1 MTLHPLLGW
10 PLTILVALIG
20 LGAIVLNWWRLRPAR
35 PRPAAP
41 SSPYGTQGAGLP
53 PLGTS
58 TTSEAPARRPL
69 SRSARLVIAR
79 RALLVVTLVLMLAGP
94 STYEYDQRV
103 SSTTEVYLVVDRT
116 GSMAAED
123 WAGGS
128 GTRLDGAR
136 ADLEA
141 IRKALPEARFS
152 ILALDSTAAREMPLS
167 TDTTAVDSWIATLHQ
182 EVTSRSTGSSLERML
197 PLLSATLT
205 EAKQAA
211 PQDARIVY
219 ILSDGEATDD
229 GAGAKDAASQ
239 GLAWKDLA
247 PLVDGGAVL
256 GYGTTEGGKM
266 REYDGSTT
274 PADQMPYIKEQ
285 GQTADAV
292 SVPDTQELQTV
303 ATDLGLPYY
312 QRDGEGDD
320 PTSAFTSIDI
330 EQILSDGHHG
340 KRSSRYLTWP
350 LALVAFALMTWE
362 GVALVRSDI
371 EVRRLARAGGR

>member
-10 PLTILVALIG
+10 PLTILAALIG
-20 LGAIVLNWWRLRPAR
+20 IGAVVLNWWRLRPAR
-35 PRPAAP
+35 PRPQAAP
-41 SSPYGTQGAGLP
+41 APYGPQARAPRGAGADLP
-53 PLGTS
+53 
-58 TTSEAPARRPL
+58 PARRPL
-69 SRSARLVIAR
+69 SRSARLVVAR
-79 RALLVVTLVLMLAGP
+79 RAALVAALVLMLAGP
-94 STYEYDQRV
+94 STYQYDQRV
-103 SSTTEVYLVVDRT
+103 TSTVEVYLVVDRT

-123 WAGGS
+123 WAGGA
-128 GTRLDGAR
+128 GTRLDGVR

-141 IRKALPEARFS
+141 IRRALPEARFS

-167 TDTTAVDSWIATLHQ
+167 TDTNAVDSWIKTLRQ

-205 EAKQAA
+205 EAEQVA
-211 PQDARIVY
+211 PQDARLVY

-239 GLAWKDLA
+239 GVAWKDLSS
-247 PLVDGGAVL
+247 LIDGGAVL

-266 REYDGSTT
+266 REYDGGTT
-274 PADQMPYIKEQ
+274 PADQMPYIKEK
-285 GQTADAV
+285 GHSDDAI

-320 PTSAFTSIDI
+320 PTSAFTSVDV

-350 LALVAFALMTWE
+350 LALLAFALMTWE
-362 GVALVRSDI
+362 AVALVRSDI

>member
-10 PLTILVALIG
+10 PLTILAALIG
-20 LGAIVLNWWRLRPAR
+20 IGAVVLNWWRLRPAR
-35 PRPAAP
+35 PRPQAAP
-41 SSPYGTQGAGLP
+41 APYGPQARAPRGAGADLP
-53 PLGTS
+53 
-58 TTSEAPARRPL
+58 PARRPL
-69 SRSARLVIAR
+69 SRSARLVVAR
-79 RALLVVTLVLMLAGP
+79 RAALVAALVLMLAGP
-94 STYEYDQRV
+94 STYQYDQRV
-103 SSTTEVYLVVDRT
+103 TSTVEVYLVVDRT

-123 WAGGS
+123 WAGGA
-128 GTRLDGAR
+128 GTRLDGVR

-141 IRKALPEARFS
+141 IRRALPEARFS

-167 TDTTAVDSWIATLHQ
+167 TDTNAVDSWIKTLRQ

-205 EAKQAA
+205 EAEQVA
-211 PQDARIVY
+211 PQDARLVY

-239 GLAWKDLA
+239 GVAWKDLA

-256 GYGTTEGGKM
+256 GYGTAQGGRM
-266 REYDGSTT
+266 REYDGGTT
-274 PADQMPYIKEQ
+274 PADQMPYIKEK
-285 GQTADAV
+285 GHSDDAI

-320 PTSAFTSIDI
+320 PTSAFTSVDV

-350 LALVAFALMTWE
+350 LALLAFALMTWE
-362 GVALVRSDI
+362 AAALVRSDI